1 MQKKAIVNFAQTHGI
16 ILGETWYTVL
26 KTVDYDPLK
35 SILTAN
41 IDPP

>member
-1 MQKKAIVNFAQTHGI
+1 MITGRPKKPV
-16 ILGETWYTVL
+16 ILSKEVREQLL
-26 KTVDYDPLK
+26 KTGNYDPLK